1 MKCHPR
7 ADHCCGSRA
16 TEESVTLD
24 EQRSRAVTGGGDR
37 GRTAGVTS
45 PNDENVDIAHAGS
58 RSAMGWP
65 RLGECSHMLTTIDPA
80 EREERSFATAAHLSA
95 ITVGFIV
102 PFGNVVGPLVI
113 YMTNRGKRPFAAAH
127 AKASLNFQ
135 LVNAIVTLVIV
146 VVAGLFFLFVF
157 TSNAATHGA
166 SLKSPAFSVG
176 FAITF
181 IAIFAGFIFGV
192 CGLVWAISGAIA
204 ANKGLAYSYPIT
216 IDFVK

>member
-1 MKCHPR
+1 
-7 ADHCCGSRA
+7 
-16 TEESVTLD
+16 
-24 EQRSRAVTGGGDR
+24 
-37 GRTAGVTS
+37 
-45 PNDENVDIAHAGS
+45 
-58 RSAMGWP
+58 
-65 RLGECSHMLTTIDPA
+65 MLPIIDPA

-102 PFGNVVGPLVI
+102 PFGNVIGPLVI
-113 YMTNRGKRPFAAAH
+113 YMTNRAKRPFAAAH

-146 VVAGLFFLFVF
+146 AVAGLFFLFVF

-166 SLKSPAFSVG
+166 SLKSAAFSVG

-192 CGLVWAISGAIA
+192 CGLVWAIRGAIA
-204 ANKGLAYSYPIT
+204 ANKGLAYSYPIKT
-216 IDFVK
+216 EFVK